1 MHAYLVGGAVRD
13 GLLGLPVTERDWV
26 VVGATPEQM
35 LVQGFRQVGR
45 DFPVFLHPDSHEE
58 YALAR
63 TERKQ
68 GQGYH
73 GFVVH
78 ADPGVTLE
86 EDLARRDLT
95 INAMAQAADGRLI
108 DPYHGLEDL
117 QARCLRHVGPAFEE
131 DPLRVLRVARFAAR
145 LSGLGFVLAAETRQ
159 LMVRMSANGE
169 LDSLTPERVWMET
182 VKALQS
188 PRPSMY
194 FQLLHE
200 VGALAVLMPEL
211 ARLFQVPQDPRVHPE
226 GNAGVHSLMVLDAA
240 RCLTDEVAV
249 LWAALLH
256 DLGKG
261 VTPPG
266 QWPDHTGHEVA
277 GVSVVRQLCERLRVP
292 KEVRELAET
301 SCRWHGDV
309 HRVARLE
316 PEQRLAVLDGV
327 DVWRRPERFDRLL
340 LVCQADAAVV
350 AGQGGD
356 YAQAAQWH
364 VYQQCMTRV
373 EVSQL
378 VAQGVRGLELK
389 AAIRARRLECL
400 T

>member
-35 LVQGFRQVGR
+35 LARGFRQVGR

-68 GQGYH
+68 GRGYH

-78 ADPGVTLE
+78 ADPSVTLE

-108 DPYHGLEDL
+108 DPYHGMQDL

-145 LSGLGFVLAAETRQ
+145 LSGLGFVLATETRQ
-159 LMVRMSANGE
+159 LMMRMSRQGE
-169 LDSLTPERVWMET
+169 LSTLSPERVWMET
-182 VKALQS
+182 VKALKA

-211 ARLFQVPQDPRVHPE
+211 ARLFQVPQDPSVHPE
-226 GNAGVHSLMVLDAA
+226 GDAGVHSLMVLDAA
-240 RCLTDEVAV
+240 RHLSDDVVV
-249 LWAALLH
+249 LWAALVH

-261 VTPPG
+261 VTPLDR
-266 QWPDHTGHEVA
+266 WPDHSGHEVA
-277 GVSVVRQLCERLRVP
+277 GVPAVCQLCDRLRVP
-292 KEVRELAET
+292 KEVRDLAEI

-309 HRVARLE
+309 HRVARLS
-316 PEQRLAVLDGV
+316 PLQRLAVFDGV

-340 LVCQADAAVV
+340 LVCQADAAVAV
-350 AGQGGD
+350 GQNGE
-356 YAQAAQWH
+356 YLQAAQWRA
-364 VYQQCMTRV
+364 YQQCMTRV

-378 VAQGVRGLELK
+378 MAQGIRGLELK
-389 AAIRARRLECL
+389 AAIRARRLDCL
-400 T
+400 I